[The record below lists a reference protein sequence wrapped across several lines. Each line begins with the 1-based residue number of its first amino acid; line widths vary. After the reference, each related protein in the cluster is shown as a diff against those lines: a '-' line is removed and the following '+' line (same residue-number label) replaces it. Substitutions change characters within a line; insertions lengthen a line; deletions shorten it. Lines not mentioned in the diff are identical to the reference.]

1 MENALHL
8 SLRVKLYEMKRDWL
22 SFVAE
27 AEARGDLNEARAFQA
42 QLEQISSM
50 LESIGADPAEI
61 HHVGLTLRPPNCSS
75 SRGFSVQTQ
84 CD

>member
-8 SLRVKLYEMKRDWL
+8 RLRVKLYGMKRDWL

-42 QLEQISSM
+42 QLEQICSM
-50 LESIGADPAEI
+50 LESIGADPAEN
-61 HHVGLTLRPPNCSS
+61 PP
-75 SRGFSVQTQ
+75 RRTDV
-84 CD
+84 